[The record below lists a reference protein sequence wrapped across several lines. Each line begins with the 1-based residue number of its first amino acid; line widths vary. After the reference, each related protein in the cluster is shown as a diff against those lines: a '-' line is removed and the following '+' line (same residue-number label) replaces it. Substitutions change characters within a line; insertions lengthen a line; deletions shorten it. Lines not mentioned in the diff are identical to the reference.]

1 MPVPTHL
8 TPKDLQVGASY
19 LHRNGDSV
27 RHIDEIEGHNLIYH
41 ENDGPPHQCSKAAF
55 LKVCPTLA
63 TPEDIASASAT
74 RKPQAVAEI
83 ISPFPTDEFT
93 LRDEANAL
101 TAHAFRNGF
110 LEDLHAGKHS
120 PILDQPGYSRITDDE
135 MKRLMIEASEKLAR
149 MMALKQQNPAEYDRS
164 IRKYHKNYCRTW
176 KRD

>member
-19 LHRNGDSV
+19 LQRNGLCV
-27 RHIDEIEGHNLIYH
+27 RHIDEIEGHNVIYH
-41 ENDGPPHQCSKAAF
+41 LQDGPPHHCSKAVF
-55 LKVCPTLA
+55 LKACPTIA
-63 TPEDIASASAT
+63 TPEDIASAT
-74 RKPQAVAEI
+74 REPQPVAEI
-83 ISPFPTDEFT
+83 ISPVPTDEFT

-120 PILDQPGYSRITDDE
+120 PLLDQPGFSRITDDE

-149 MMALKQQNPAEYDRS
+149 MLALKQQNPAEYDQF
-164 IRKYHKNYCRTW
+164 IRKYQRTYCRTW

>member
-120 PILDQPGYSRITDDE
+120 PILDEPGYSRITDDE

>member
-27 RHIDEIEGHNLIYH
+27 RHIDEIEGHNVIYH
-41 ENDGPPHQCSKAAF
+41 ENDGPPHHCSKAAF
-55 LKVCPTLA
+55 LKACPTLA
-63 TPEDIASASAT
+63 APGDIASAT
-74 RKPQAVAEI
+74 RAPQPVAQI
-83 ISPFPTDEFT
+83 ASPVHSDEFT

-135 MKRLMIEASEKLAR
+135 VKRLMIQASERLAH
-149 MMALKQQNPAEYDRS
+149 MLALKQQDPAEYDRS

>member
-19 LHRNGDSV
+19 LQRNGLCV
-27 RHIDEIEGHNLIYH
+27 RHIDEIEGHNVIYH
-41 ENDGPPHQCSKAAF
+41 LQDGPPHHCSKAVF
-55 LKVCPTLA
+55 LKACPTIA
-63 TPEDIASASAT
+63 TPEDIASAT
-74 RKPQAVAEI
+74 REPQPVAEI
-83 ISPFPTDEFT
+83 ISPVPTDEFT

-120 PILDQPGYSRITDDE
+120 PLLDQPGYSRVTDDE
-135 MKRLMIEASEKLAR
+135 MKRLMTEASEKLAR
-149 MMALKQQNPAEYDRS
+149 MLALKQQNPAEYDRS

>member
-1 MPVPTHL
+1 MPDPTHL